1 MTDEHNIPQQSTHR
15 HSWWHGAVIY
25 QIYPRSFK
33 DTSADGVGD
42 LQGISEEL
50 DYVAGLGVDA
60 IWISPFQKSP
70 MKDYGYDVEDY
81 TSVDPLFGTLDDVK
95 QLIDE
100 AHKRGLKVLMDQVLS
115 HTSDQHPWFKESQ
128 ASRSNPKA
136 DWYVW
141 VDPRPDGT
149 PPNNW
154 LSVFGGPSWHWEP
167 RRDQYYLHN
176 FLTAQPDLNYH
187 NTDVQD
193 AILDACRFWL
203 DLGVDGFRLDV
214 CAFYFHDAQLR
225 DNPPSDHPPAGI
237 HFNFNPYSFQ
247 KHIRDIGQ
255 VENLAFLERLRALAD
270 EYDERVLL
278 GELHQS
284 DGVRLHKDYT
294 GPGRLHL
301 AYGYW
306 LLGAHHVDGPAI
318 RALAEQLGHMPE
330 DGLPCWSLDNH
341 DFMRAP
347 TRLDQGRDHPEFT
360 ITILAALACLRG
372 ALCLYQ
378 GSELC
383 LPEADVPFERLL
395 DPYGR
400 EFYPAF
406 KGRDGARTP
415 MPWRNDAEHCGFSTV
430 EPWLPIPES
439 HRMRAVDLQ
448 EREPGSALNRM
459 RRFLT
464 WRREQP
470 ALRGNGLVFH
480 DAMDGLLIFERRHE
494 EDGVLCVFNLS
505 DRACEVPLA
514 SLPLGEDLSGHGF
527 GATRR
532 GDALH
537 VEPWGAHFGTL
548 A

>member
-1 MTDEHNIPQQSTHR
+1 MTHR

-25 QIYPRSFK
+25 QIYPRSFR
-33 DTSADGVGD
+33 DTSADGIGD
-42 LQGISEEL
+42 LPGITGEL
-50 DYVAGLGVDA
+50 DYIANLGVDA

-70 MKDYGYDVEDY
+70 MKDFGYDVEDY
-81 TSVDPLFGTLDDVK
+81 VAVDPLFGTLDDVRT
-95 QLIDE
+95 LIEE
-100 AHKRGLKVLMDQVLS
+100 AHRRGLKVLMDQVLS
-115 HTSDQHPWFKESQ
+115 HTSSQHAWFRESR

-141 VDPRPDGT
+141 ADPRPDGT

-176 FLTAQPDLNYH
+176 FLTDQPDLNYH
-187 NTDVQD
+187 NAEVQD
-193 AILDACRFWL
+193 AVLDACRFWL

-225 DNPPSDHPPAGI
+225 DNPPAETSPLGR

-247 KHIRDIGQ
+247 RHIRDIGQ
-255 VENLAFLERLRALAD
+255 EENLAFLARLRALAD
-270 EYDERVLL
+270 EYDDRVLL
-278 GELHQS
+278 GELNES

-306 LLGAHHVDGPAI
+306 LLGAQHVDGETL
-318 RALAEQLGHMPE
+318 RALAGELGHRTG

-341 DFMRAP
+341 DFMRAAS
-347 TRLDQGRDHPEFT
+347 RLRQGGDHPDFT
-360 ITILAALACLRG
+360 ITLLAALACLRG

-378 GSELC
+378 GSELG

-400 EFYPAF
+400 EFYPTF

-415 MPWRNDAEHCGFSTV
+415 MPWRHDADHCGFSDV
-430 EPWLPIPES
+430 EPWLPIPED
-439 HRMRAVDLQ
+439 HRRRSVDLQ
-448 EREPGSALNRM
+448 EREPGSALNRL
-459 RRFLT
+459 RRFLE
-464 WRREQP
+464 WRKEQP
-470 ALRGNGLVFH
+470 VLRNGDLVFH
-480 DAMDGLLIFERRHE
+480 PASRELLVVQRGNSDDGI
-494 EDGVLCVFNLS
+494 LCVFNLS
-505 DRACEVPLA
+505 DTAREIALA
-514 SLPLGEDLSGHGF
+514 AVPLGEDLTGHGF
-527 GATRR
+527 GSARR

-537 VEPWGAHFGTL
+537 LQPWGAHFGTV